1 MQNSMNSMLIFIFSL
16 FFLHFFFF
24 LLQIRSDKRTNP
36 FFCKF
41 ASKNQSCQ
49 FKRKFCNSTQS
60 QFDYAEFDGDFQ
72 VFVGVSLRLE
82 ISFLGK
88 FGPKNQNCQLKLKF
102 SNSTNSNFQN
112 SMVMVIFSAFYRK
125 YPFWAN
131 SKLLI
136 HSYNNFMTQPI
147 STLYPFQN
155 RNLS

>member
-102 SNSTNSNFQN
+102 SNSTNSSLQN
-112 SMVMVIFSAFYRK
+112 SMVMVIFSVFYRK
-125 YPFWAN
+125 YPFLAN

-136 HSYNNFMTQPI
+136 HSYNNFMAQHI
-147 STLYPFQN
+147 STSKKLY
-155 RNLS
+155 